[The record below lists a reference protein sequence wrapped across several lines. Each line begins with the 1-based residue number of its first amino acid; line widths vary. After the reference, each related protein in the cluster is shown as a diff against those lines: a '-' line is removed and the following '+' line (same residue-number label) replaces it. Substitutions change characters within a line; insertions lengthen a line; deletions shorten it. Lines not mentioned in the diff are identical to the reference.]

1 MTSSTLSFLD
11 FAKIQFLKA
20 IHNDFFSNFAAR
32 FVFRFCKNTI
42 FESNSQRNK
51 DETNSIP
58 VFRFC
63 KNTIFESNSQ
73 LAGLYN

>member
-1 MTSSTLSFLD
+1 MLFLD

-20 IHNDFFSNFAAR
+20 IHNLPSSACA
-32 FVFRFCKNTI
+32 VLT
-42 FESNSQRNK
+42 
-51 DETNSIP
+51 

-73 LAGLYN
+73 LSRSVPLFSVCF

>member
-1 MTSSTLSFLD
+1 MFLD

-20 IHNDFFSNFAAR
+20 IHNPCE
-32 FVFRFCKNTI
+32 VVGQ
-42 FESNSQRNK
+42 FER
-51 DETNSIP
+51 

-73 LAGLYN
+73 LVALSIKRCCVFRFCKNTIFESNSQLSSIDAESEIRF